1 MIKDGAKASG
11 SLGVGGHPDLHREFQ
26 ARQSYTVGSYPKQTK
41 FTYDLVNP
49 HLLSTWK
56 KRKHTHKKSANW
68 LLIMLL
74 YVYVYIMYIYV

>member
-41 FTYDLVNP
+41 FTYDLVIP
-49 HLLSTWK
+49 LLLSTWK
-56 KRKHTHKKSANW
+56 K
-68 LLIMLL
+68 
-74 YVYVYIMYIYV
+74 